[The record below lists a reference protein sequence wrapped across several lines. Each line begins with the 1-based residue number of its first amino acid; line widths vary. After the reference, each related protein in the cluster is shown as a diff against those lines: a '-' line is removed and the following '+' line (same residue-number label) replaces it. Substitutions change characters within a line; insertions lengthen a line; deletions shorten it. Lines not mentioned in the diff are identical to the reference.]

1 MSSYQQLKEKL
12 KHFIKRYYSNE
23 IWKGIALLSLLLM
36 LYLVLLYLLEINFY
50 LAPTIKII
58 AVLALIV
65 GGVYITSR
73 YIVWPLMQLFGWSG
87 RMTDEQAAKL
97 IGTHFTDVQD
107 RLLNILQLSHTDAFA
122 SSELALASIDQKA
135 AHITPLPFTKAIDYR
150 KTKKI
155 LPYLSALLL
164 LVALSIVFFPQHIRS
179 ASDRLLQPTAFFAP
193 PAPFDFIIDEK
204 LLHVSQYE
212 NLPIHLQ
219 LKGDK
224 LPENVTLLVN
234 GERIVMSVLEDNRFE
249 YVLKNVAAATYIQF
263 EAAGYV
269 SNRYPIHLLE
279 VPTISDIRMEL
290 VYPRHVRKANETIA
304 SIQDVTVPYGTTI
317 TYHIAAQNAS
327 EILANNQS
335 LSAVAG
341 AFSFKTIVTAD
352 TQYAFSISNQTTD
365 KRITFSSQIKM
376 IDDVAPSIQISRT
389 VDAIDPMQVLLTGIA
404 TDDYGIQKLTL
415 IVDVKEKGQTKT
427 FRKNLP
433 IHAALSTTINAYLD
447 LKVYSPSADQVSYFV
462 EVCDNDAARGSKC
475 VVSEIYTYKNPSV
488 IAADSLIDQ
497 HQEALEQTVN
507 ALQSDQKQYQKQMQQ
522 LEAQI
527 MQGSEMNTWEQ
538 KQAMEQLKSLQ
549 EKMKAQME
557 AMKKRLAQQQDQAK
571 KLDLSESFQ
580 EKQEDAKKQIDD
592 VVKND
597 LQKQLD
603 KMNQLMEQLNQNKPP
618 SVQQLQQMQQEN
630 KMSKMSMERLEA
642 MIKKLEQQLQLEKTV
657 QKAEALLQDQ
667 SDLLEK
673 TKQEQTDAALLKK
686 EQESLEK
693 ALEQFKKEELN
704 KAAQES
710 KSEDANEIQEAA
722 DEAQDAMDQ
731 SSDALEQKDKPSSQ
745 SKQQQAKQQL
755 QKMKDKLGAM
765 AGGMDMEQ
773 IDIDIK
779 ATRQI
784 LTNLLRLSFDQEQL
798 LQTLKGKNI
807 NTDRIPEFVAQ
818 QSKLGRNAAMIND
831 SLFSLSK
838 RVTSIENAINR
849 ETNALTQN
857 MRQAGGAL
865 AEQNLYHT
873 LIGQQSAMT
882 NANNLALMLNE
893 LLENLIQDQSQMQQ
907 EGAGSGSKSKGKP
920 KPGQG
925 TSAGEQLKDIISK
938 QQQMGKGEQQ
948 GGQQSGQ
955 QPGQQGQ
962 GNSGEGQG
970 GQNGQSGK
978 GSQQGKDGQQGNED
992 GEYGNAEQ
1000 LAKQAREQALIR
1012 QQMNQLNSILN
1023 SKAIKGNASDIK
1035 AIQDMMQQNE
1045 ADLVYKRMNSA
1056 FYKRQQQIMQRMLQ
1070 LEKAVREQEQ
1080 DDKRQGNQAK
1090 PVERPI
1096 PPALKLEQQK
1106 FQQSVEQYKFIA
1118 PKLQPYYEQIGSE
1131 YLKRVQ

>member
-12 KHFIKRYYSNE
+12 EHFIKRYYSNE
-23 IWKGIALLSLLLM
+23 IWKGVALLSLLVL
-36 LYLVLLYLLEINFY
+36 LYLVLLYILEINFY
-50 LAPTIKII
+50 LTPTIKII
-58 AVLALIV
+58 AIVALCI
-65 GGVYITSR
+65 GGLYTASR
-73 YIVWPLMQLFGWSG
+73 FIIWPLIQLFGLGG
-87 RMTDEQAAKL
+87 RMTDEQAAQL
-97 IGTHFTDVQD
+97 IGVHFTDVQD
-107 RLLNILQLSHTDAFA
+107 RLLNILQLSNTDSFA

-150 KTKKI
+150 KTKQI
-155 LPYLSALLL
+155 LPYLIAV
-164 LVALSIVFFPQHIRS
+164 LVLIALSFTFFSKHIRS

-193 PAPFDFIIDEK
+193 PAPFDFLIDENK
-204 LLHVSQYE
+204 LQVAQYE
-212 NLPIHLQ
+212 NLPIQLA

-224 LPENVTLLVN
+224 LPDNVTLLVD
-234 GERIVMSVLEDNRFE
+234 GERILMSALEDNKHE
-249 YVLKNVAAATYIQF
+249 YILKNVSAATTIQF
-263 EAAGYV
+263 EAGGYV
-269 SNRYPIHLLE
+269 SNKYKVSLLE
-279 VPTISDIRMEL
+279 VPTISNIRMEL
-290 VYPRHVRKANETIA
+290 VYPKHIGKPNETIS
-304 SIQDVTVPYGTTI
+304 SIQDVTVPFGTAI

-335 LSAVAG
+335 LATSND
-341 AFSFKTIVTAD
+341 AFYLKTIATTD
-352 TQYAFSISNQTTD
+352 TQYAFSISNQHTD
-365 KRITFSSQIKM
+365 KHIAFSSQIKVV
-376 IDDVAPSIQISRT
+376 DDVAPTIQIART
-389 VDAIDPMQVLLTGIA
+389 VDAIDPLQVLLTGVA

-415 IVDVKEKGQTKT
+415 VVEVKENGQSKS

-447 LKVYSPSADQVSYFV
+447 LKSYSSSADQISYFV

-475 VVSEIYTYKNPSV
+475 SVSEIFTYKNPSV

-557 AMKKRLAQQQDQAK
+557 AMKKRLDQQQDQAK

-603 KMNQLMEQLNQNKPP
+603 KMNQLLEQLNQNKPP

-642 MIKKLEQQLQLEKTV
+642 MIKKLEQQLQLEKAA
-657 QKAEALLQDQ
+657 QKADALLQEQ

-673 TKQEQTDAALLKK
+673 TKQDKTAADQLKK
-686 EQESLEK
+686 EQEALEK
-693 ALEQFKKEELN
+693 ALEQFKKEDLN
-704 KAAQES
+704 KVAQDS
-710 KSEDANEIQEAA
+710 KAEDANEMQDAA
-722 DEAQDAMDQ
+722 DKAEDAMEE
-731 SSDALEQKDKPSSQ
+731 SSDALEQNDKPGSQ

-755 QKMKDKLGAM
+755 QKMKEKLGAM

-779 ATRQI
+779 ATRQL
-784 LTNLLRLSFDQEQL
+784 LTNLLRLSFDQEKL

-807 NTDRIPEFVAQ
+807 NTERIPEFVAQ

-838 RVTSIENAINR
+838 RVMSIENAVNR

-857 MRQAGGAL
+857 MRQAGAAL
-865 AEQNLYHT
+865 AEQNLYAT
-873 LIGQQSAMT
+873 LIGQQAAMT

-907 EGAGSGSKSKGKP
+907 QGAGSGSKSKGKP
-920 KPGQG
+920 QQGQG
-925 TSAGEQLKDIISK
+925 GSAGEQLKDIISK
-938 QQQMGKGEQQ
+938 QQQMGKGQQQ
-948 GGQQSGQ
+948 GGQQSGK
-955 QPGQQGQ
+955 QGE
-962 GNSGEGQG
+962 GSSGEGQS
-970 GQNGQSGK
+970 GQNGQSNNGN
-978 GSQQGKDGQQGNED
+978 QQGKDGQQGGEN

-1023 SKAIKGNASDIK
+1023 SKGIKGNASDIK

-1045 ADLVYKRMNSA
+1045 SDLVYKRMNSA